1 MADPVTMAI
10 VAGGMQVAQGI
21 QSFQQNRAMA
31 QATKAETAA
40 NIANQQEAYKVNRA
54 RLIREQEQAA
64 GKQMVSAAGSGAT
77 LGSFDPLFADTA
89 EQSALD
95 LALLEYDKNLNIAN
109 TAYQGQM
116 RKKQYYMEGRSQLLS
131 GVTKGASTIMT
142 NPEASKTVKDT
153 SNRIGQYV
161 GRQLSSNTYG
171 PQLNYGSRTLS
182 GY

>member
-1 MADPVTMAI
+1 MGVESLAFL
-10 VAGGMQVAQGI
+10 AGGLQVAQGV

-54 RLIREQEQAA
+54 RLVREQEQAA

-77 LGSFDPLFADTA
+77 LGSFDPVFADTA

-116 RKKQYYMEGRSQLLS
+116 RKKQYYMEGRSQLLAS
-131 GVTKGASTIMT
+131 VSKGANTVMT
-142 NPEASKTVKDT
+142 NPAASKTVKDT
-153 SNRIGQYV
+153 SNRIGQSV
-161 GRQLSSNTYG
+161 GRQFSSNTYG

>member
-1 MADPVTMAI
+1 MGVESLAFL
-10 VAGGMQVAQGI
+10 AGGLQIAQGV

-54 RLIREQEQAA
+54 RLIREQEQSA

-109 TAYQGQM
+109 TQYQGQM
-116 RKKQYYMEGRSQLLS
+116 RKKQYYTQGRSALLS
-131 GVTKGASTIMT
+131 GITNAATTMGTSKNSGGGLYGGGSSTYSDGTKINWYA
-142 NPEASKTVKDT
+142 
-153 SNRIGQYV
+153 Q
-161 GRQLSSNTYG
+161 
-171 PQLNYGSRTLS
+171 
-182 GY
+182 

>member
-1 MADPVTMAI
+1 MGVESLAFL
-10 VAGGMQVAQGI
+10 AGGLQIAQGV

-64 GKQMVSAAGSGAT
+64 GKQMVSAAGSGVT

-131 GVTKGASTIMT
+131 GITKGATTMATSSPKSGGGLYGGGSSTYSDGTKI
-142 NPEASKTVKDT
+142 NWYA
-153 SNRIGQYV
+153 Q
-161 GRQLSSNTYG
+161 
-171 PQLNYGSRTLS
+171 
-182 GY
+182 

>member
-1 MADPVTMAI
+1 MGVESLAFL
-10 VAGGMQVAQGI
+10 AGGLQIAQGV

-64 GKQMVSAAGSGAT
+64 GKQMVSAAGSGVT

-116 RKKQYYMEGRSQLLS
+116 RKKQYYTQGRSSLLS
-131 GVTKGASTIMT
+131 GITNAATTMGTSKNSGGGVYGGGSSTYSDGTKINWYA
-142 NPEASKTVKDT
+142 
-153 SNRIGQYV
+153 Q
-161 GRQLSSNTYG
+161 
-171 PQLNYGSRTLS
+171 
-182 GY
+182 

>member
-1 MADPVTMAI
+1 MGVESLAFL
-10 VAGGMQVAQGI
+10 AGGLQIAQGV

-40 NIANQQEAYKVNRA
+40 NIANQQETYKVNRS

-116 RKKQYYMEGRSQLLS
+116 RKKQYYTQGRSALLS
-131 GVTKGASTIMT
+131 GVTNAATTMGTSKNNGGGLYGGGSSTYSDGTKI
-142 NPEASKTVKDT
+142 NWYA
-153 SNRIGQYV
+153 Q
-161 GRQLSSNTYG
+161 
-171 PQLNYGSRTLS
+171 
-182 GY
+182 

>member
-1 MADPVTMAI
+1 MGVESLAFL
-10 VAGGMQVAQGI
+10 AGGLQIAQGV

-40 NIANQQEAYKVNRA
+40 NIANQKETYKVNRA

-116 RKKQYYMEGRSQLLS
+116 RKKQYYTQGRSSLLS
-131 GVTKGASTIMT
+131 GITNAATMMGTSKNSGGGLYGGGSST
-142 NPEASKTVKDT
+142 
-153 SNRIGQYV
+153 
-161 GRQLSSNTYG
+161 
-171 PQLNYGSRTLS
+171 
-182 GY
+182 

>member
-1 MADPVTMAI
+1 MGVESLAFL
-10 VAGGMQVAQGI
+10 AGGLQIAQGV

-31 QATKAETAA
+31 QATKRETAA

-109 TAYQGQM
+109 TQYQGQM
-116 RKKQYYMEGRSQLLS
+116 RKKQYYTQGRSSLLS
-131 GVTKGASTIMT
+131 GITNAATTIGTSKNSGGGLYGGGSSTYSDGTKINWYA
-142 NPEASKTVKDT
+142 
-153 SNRIGQYV
+153 Q
-161 GRQLSSNTYG
+161 
-171 PQLNYGSRTLS
+171 
-182 GY
+182 

>member
-1 MADPVTMAI
+1 MGVESLAFL
-10 VAGGMQVAQGI
+10 AGGLQIAQGV

-54 RLIREQEQAA
+54 RLIREQEQSA

-89 EQSALD
+89 EQSVLD

-109 TAYQGQM
+109 TQYQGQM
-116 RKKQYYMEGRSQLLS
+116 RKKQYYTQSRSALLS
-131 GVTKGASTIMT
+131 GITNAATTMGTSKNSGGGLYGGGSSTYSDGTKINWYA
-142 NPEASKTVKDT
+142 
-153 SNRIGQYV
+153 Q
-161 GRQLSSNTYG
+161 
-171 PQLNYGSRTLS
+171 
-182 GY
+182 